1 MGIISFFK
9 SISKKNSEEE
19 LEKLQKELKE
29 SQRTV
34 RILKSFVIESRKI
47 FEPNVVTNVSKLQE
61 QQLELDFTKKE
72 PNVRMS
78 LDLPES
84 AAIRIKTI
92 AKDLN
97 VSYSSIV
104 TAALKTLDL
113 NMIEQTPYTHYTNS
127 REGRE
132 ELYKNIREE
141 MTSVG
146 YLTDSAAD
154 EVFGWRNSAKYY
166 KSRGLKSIK
175 RGHLNFYTM
184 DDIIKFK
191 KKYKM
196 RKSRKES
203 EKKFIAKKD

>member
-1 MGIISFFK
+1 MGLRKFLKSF
-9 SISKKNSEEE
+9 SKKISEEE
-19 LEKLQKELKE
+19 KLDKLGAELVE
-29 SQRTV
+29 SQRMV
-34 RILKSFVIESRKI
+34 RILKGFIVDSQKMFD
-47 FEPNVVTNVSKLQE
+47 PNIATHAKKPPE
-61 QQLELDFTKKE
+61 KQLEFDFTKKE
-72 PNVRMS
+72 RNVRMS
-78 LDLPES
+78 LDLPERC
-84 AAIRIKTI
+84 ATRIKTI

-113 NMIEQTPYTHYTNS
+113 STIEQTEYTHYTNA
-127 REGRE
+127 RESRE

-154 EVFGWRNSAKYY
+154 EYFGWVNSAKYY
-166 KSRGLKSIK
+166 KARGLKCTK

-196 RKSRKES
+196 RKSRKA
-203 EKKFIAKKD
+203 I